1 MDLQDKAWKKV
12 NGGRKTLYDASVP
25 LQRMEQTNDPAQV
38 AKIWQELWDNLHHQG
53 NVGIAS
59 YLALPQLVRIAK
71 EKKMIDWNLFGLCS
85 LIEQQRHERDNPDL
99 PAVFQQYYQEGLTE
113 LSKLA
118 LESLKTDQ
126 EDDTMFVTALAVI
139 ATSSGRTRLGKAI
152 LQLEDEELMEEFLEK

>member
-71 EKKMIDWNLFGLCS
+71 EKKMIDWNIFGLCS